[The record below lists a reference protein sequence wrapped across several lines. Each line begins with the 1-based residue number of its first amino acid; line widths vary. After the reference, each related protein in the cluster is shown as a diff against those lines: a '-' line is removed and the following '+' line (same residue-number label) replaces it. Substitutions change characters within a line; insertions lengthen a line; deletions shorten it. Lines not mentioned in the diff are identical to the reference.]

1 MNKKLFKFVEGHPDE
16 GGTNLSGTLTPV
28 TQVKK
33 IGDVEDTASEM
44 VEPVAPGQYIDI
56 VKDFKWTKTDRNSEG
71 RKNTPAIELEEY
83 YVTEPAFFTNMKT
96 LGAVAATAAT
106 QTADSIEAVLNTA
119 GVGSNQS
126 VTNILSSIDTT
137 LAQFT
142 GSIGKESVFNKD
154 VITGP
159 AYLKAYEDTYGVKR
173 TKFKYK
179 LPYLENNYKSIRN
192 QWGDGTSLLES
203 LPGVGHGLDFIKTM
217 MTAMSPGVG
226 IDWAKSFKY
235 DSTPPHHEIKFFLDN
250 TKDSN
255 YSGSPEVQVKD
266 SSLKSNYDLNVGL
279 AATHIPNYETNF
291 RFIFLLLYQN
301 LPNRLNK
308 AAIAPPVIYRAKLPG
323 VFSYRYCFFDNIK
336 VNMVGVRK
344 TKEINMFN
352 NGSSNV
358 VIPEGYEIELSI
370 QSLVPESQNLY
381 FDAIA
386 NPVIS
391 SVYRD
396 AGTDPGGMWA

>member
-16 GGTNLSGTLTPV
+16 GGDDSNI

-33 IGDVEDTASEM
+33 IGTIDDTASKM

-71 RKNTPAIELEEY
+71 RKNTPAVELEEY

-96 LGAVAATAAT
+96 IGETGIAASAQLTKSFESIFQPLLPQTVTSILSAAS
-106 QTADSIEAVLNTA
+106 DSIAGLGGKISKRSKFNT
-119 GVGSNQS
+119 SPTS
-126 VTNILSSIDTT
+126 VPT
-137 LAQFT
+137 
-142 GSIGKESVFNKD
+142 
-154 VITGP
+154 
-159 AYLKAYEDTYGVKR
+159 YLKAYENTYGVKR

-179 LPYLENNYKSIRN
+179 LPYLENKYKDISN
-192 QWGDGTSLLES
+192 SWGGGVDLNRQFFG
-203 LPGVGHGLDFIKTM
+203 PGMDFIDTM
-217 MTAMSPGVG
+217 FRMTSPGVG

-235 DSTPPHHEIKFFLDN
+235 DSAPPSHSIKFFLDN

-255 YSGSPEVQVKD
+255 YSEEVISIKEGNRW
-266 SSLKSNYDLNVGL
+266 SGGNVGDT
-279 AATHIPNYETNF
+279 ATREVIPNYVTNF

-323 VFSYRYCFFDNIK
+323 VFSYRYCFFANIK

-344 TKEINMFN
+344 AKEIDLFE
-352 NGSSNV
+352 NGSSTV
-358 VIPEGYEIELSI
+358 IIPEGYEIQLNI
-370 QSLVPESQNLY
+370 QSLLPESQNLY
-381 FDAIA
+381 YDAIA
-386 NPVIS
+386 NPVT
-391 SVYRD
+391 VTART
-396 AGTDPGGMWA
+396 GW